1 MEDLTRI
8 DDNSVVF
15 KREGI
20 YQARIR
26 VDGKYVYRSLKI
38 CDNYATISCI
48 FKGDTGEQ
56 GPQGEQG
63 PPGQNGID
71 GQPVP

>member
-48 FKGDTGEQ
+48 FDCLYIFNVDSQ
-56 GPQGEQG
+56 SL
-63 PPGQNGID
+63 
-71 GQPVP
+71 